1 MALVLRAVCRQNNL
15 ASSYM
20 GLREKKVLFMPS
32 KTRSGN
38 NTELVRRF
46 KMLHIGALVFD
57 SKLNTMI
64 NKPMSGSQE
73 KEWLLS
79 TKNLCRLRS
88 NHLSAFISSH
98 GRISVIWEGVGIVSL
113 SMYLK
118 KRKDKRKHDIL
129 SCPFKGKFF
138 N

>member
-1 MALVLRAVCRQNNL
+1 
-15 ASSYM
+15 
-20 GLREKKVLFMPS
+20 
-32 KTRSGN
+32 
-38 NTELVRRF
+38 
-46 KMLHIGALVFD
+46 MLHIGALVFD